1 MNESRPPH
9 AESFVR
15 VLLDGRVDTSALTP
29 FPMLSGGRIAQVDD
43 LLSQVRFDERG
54 GTGVEHLRDWD
65 LLSRPIDWPT
75 PLLARVIRQVGG
87 ADSSAALSAIA
98 HLALGVRLIRSWGTA
113 AQLGE
118 FERSPRALCAFALT
132 EASPGS
138 DVSRIQTHA
147 EPTEGGFV
155 LNGTKNWVTNG
166 LWATHFIV
174 VARTA
179 APRPANKPKLTAFLV
194 PAGEGVEVRRVKSD
208 VLPGAGVAEVKFT
221 DVRLTE
227 KNVLG
232 SVGKGFRVVMA
243 GLSEARLFVGAA
255 VLGSCIRAF
264 NDTVARVVERR
275 AFGRAVGKFPS
286 VQSRIAGMLSE
297 ILAMESLVHG
307 VAGLSESGGI
317 VDPVERGVVRLAVA
331 RSSARVLD
339 AARELHGAAAYA
351 GDVASTRAWA
361 DARALTLLDGSDL
374 ALESYIVLEGT
385 REIRHRLHRLN
396 DAADVLN
403 RVDAAASLLVDKA
416 KNRWRKVSG
425 KSVPGVQMQALHEYA
440 ARLGVA
446 VDDAVRRHGHELVE
460 RQHVQS
466 RFARIVAELASWS
479 ALSARVQSEVQR
491 SGEVGSRRMVEVA
504 AVWVH
509 DAKHRIEALLST
521 VEDNNDAARDTVAV
535 RAYGD
540 RSYPFDIF

>member
-1 MNESRPPH
+1 MNERTFGR
-9 AESFVR
+9 ESFVR
-15 VLLDGRVDTSALTP
+15 VLLDGRVDTTSLSP
-29 FPMLSGGRIAQVDD
+29 FPTLSGGRVAQVDD
-43 LLSQVRFDERG
+43 LLSQLRADGRSG
-54 GTGVEHLRDWD
+54 DGVEHLRDWD

-75 PLLARVIRQVGG
+75 PLLARVLRQVGA
-87 ADSSAALSAIA
+87 ADASAALSAIV
-98 HLALGVRLIRSWGTA
+98 HLALGVRLIRSWGTEW
-113 AQLGE
+113 QLAE
-118 FERSPRALCAFALT
+118 FEQTSKALCAFALT

-147 EPTEGGFV
+147 EPNGTGYT
-155 LNGTKNWVTNG
+155 LNGTKHWVTNG

-179 APRPANKPKLTAFLV
+179 SPRPANKPKLTAFLV
-194 PAGEGVEVRRVKSD
+194 KAGPGVEVSRVPSD
-208 VLPGAGVAEVKFT
+208 VLPGAGVAEVKFK

-227 KNVLG
+227 KDVLG

-255 VLGSCIRAF
+255 VLGACIRAF
-264 NDTVARVVERR
+264 NDTLSRVAARR

-307 VAGLSESGGI
+307 VAGLAESGAP

-331 RSSARVLD
+331 SSSARVLD
-339 AARELHGAAAYA
+339 AARELHGAAAYT
-351 GDVASTRAWA
+351 GDVANTRAWA

-385 REIRHRLHRLN
+385 REIRHRLQRLQ
-396 DAADVLN
+396 DSADVLS
-403 RVDAAASLLVDKA
+403 RVDVAASLLVGKA
-416 KNRWRKVSG
+416 RNRFRRAAG
-425 KSVPGVQMQALHEYA
+425 KAVPGVEIEKLHEYA
-440 ARLGVA
+440 GRLGAA
-446 VDDAVRRHGHELVE
+446 VDDAVRRHGTELVE

-466 RFARIVAELASWS
+466 RLARVVAELSIWS
-479 ALSARVQSEVQR
+479 ALAARVKSEVEHA
-491 SGEVGSRRMVEVA
+491 GEVGSRRMVEVA
-504 AVWVH
+504 AIWVH
-509 DAKHRIEALLST
+509 DAKHRIESLLST
-521 VEDNNDAARDTVAV
+521 VEDNNDVARDVVAA

-540 RSYPFDIF
+540 HGYPFDIF